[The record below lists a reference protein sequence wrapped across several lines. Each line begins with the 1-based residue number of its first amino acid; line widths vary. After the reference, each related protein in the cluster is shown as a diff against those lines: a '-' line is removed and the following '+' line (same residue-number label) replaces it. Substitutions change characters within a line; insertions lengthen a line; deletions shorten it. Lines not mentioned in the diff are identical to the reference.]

1 MIPTIIN
8 ILSQTRT
15 SLLLKGLNFSLPPLI
30 FDNQPL
36 PFELLHRD
44 LLHDDDNKDELLHLK
59 SKVKDICL
67 SSFRLYSTKYY
78 RFENL
83 YKEEYEA
90 FINLKNNENVN
101 IQKAN
106 KGNSVVII
114 DRMSYIVKKEE
125 LLSDRSKFMKVEF
138 NSKYKVNMK
147 LDIC

>member
-1 MIPTIIN
+1 MP
-8 ILSQTRT
+8 QTQT
-15 SLLLKGLNFSLPPLI
+15 CLLLKGLNFSLPPQNLK
-30 FDNQPL
+30 FDKQPL

-44 LLHDDDNKDELLHLK
+44 LLHHDDNKDELFHLK
-59 SKVKDICL
+59 SKVKDIYL
-67 SSFRLYSTKYY
+67 LSFRLYNKKYY
-78 RFENL
+78 RLENL
-83 YKEEYEA
+83 YEEEYEA

-138 NSKYKVNMK
+138 NSKYRVNMK

>member
-1 MIPTIIN
+1 M
-8 ILSQTRT
+8 
-15 SLLLKGLNFSLPPLI
+15 
-30 FDNQPL
+30 
-36 PFELLHRD
+36 H
-44 LLHDDDNKDELLHLK
+44 HDDNKDELFHLK

-67 SSFRLYSTKYY
+67 LSFRLYNKKYY
-78 RFENL
+78 RLENL
-83 YKEEYEA
+83 YEEEYEA

-114 DRMSYIVKKEE
+114 DRMSYIEKIEE

-138 NSKYKVNMK
+138 NSKYRVNMK